1 METRDVLKA
10 LQDIEKRAERF
21 YDDEQVIATYVD
33 AGGLVSAL
41 TTRDN
46 GVVYGRRG
54 TGKTHALKYL
64 AQTRRAQGDFVQYID
79 VEQDLGS
86 TEGLYSDPNLPVP
99 ERASRLLVDVLAMI
113 HDALIQDAF
122 DGKGD
127 IQPVEAILDHFGEI
141 VVAEQGE
148 RRETS
153 SASSGQESGARLHG
167 SLGVAGPQLG
177 AEIGGRTEATASTG
191 QTLTT
196 RGPVRTRVHFGAVAD
211 LVKRSITKHP
221 AKRFWL
227 LFDEWSGLPLELQ
240 PYLAE
245 MLRRLFFGLPK
256 VTVRIAAIP
265 HRSEWRVMRADGNG
279 YIGVEVGAE
288 LFPLLDLD
296 EFVVFPS
303 RSKDEQTSK
312 STEFFKSLLHRH
324 LNLILTEQG
333 FSPIAT
339 PEETVRL
346 LFTQVTALQE
356 LVRAAEG
363 VPRDAL
369 NIVARAA
376 VRAGDSKVS
385 TEHVRAAAAQVF
397 TTTKAAL
404 INGVPLAQGLLDA
417 IIQDVISAKK
427 ARAFLL
433 LQEQTDHPLIQRL
446 VDDRILH
453 IIKRG
458 YSHSDRPGIRYDV
471 LQIDYGCYVQLLNT
485 GSAPKTLL
493 GDTSL
498 GDGRVYDAMYGSAA
512 VPEDDYRA
520 IRRAVLDLPEKLA
533 QLGADN

>member
-1 METRDVLKA
+1 
-10 LQDIEKRAERF
+10 
-21 YDDEQVIATYVD
+21 
-33 AGGLVSAL
+33 
-41 TTRDN
+41 
-46 GVVYGRRG
+46 
-54 TGKTHALKYL
+54 
-64 AQTRRAQGDFVQYID
+64 
-79 VEQDLGS
+79 
-86 TEGLYSDPNLPVP
+86 
-99 ERASRLLVDVLAMI
+99 
-113 HDALIQDAF
+113 
-122 DGKGD
+122 
-127 IQPVEAILDHFGEI
+127 
-141 VVAEQGE
+141 
-148 RRETS
+148 
-153 SASSGQESGARLHG
+153 
-167 SLGVAGPQLG
+167 
-177 AEIGGRTEATASTG
+177 
-191 QTLTT
+191 
-196 RGPVRTRVHFGAVAD
+196 
-211 LVKRSITKHP
+211 
-221 AKRFWL
+221 
-227 LFDEWSGLPLELQ
+227 
-240 PYLAE
+240 
-245 MLRRLFFGLPK
+245 
-256 VTVRIAAIP
+256 
-265 HRSEWRVMRADGNG
+265 MRADGNG